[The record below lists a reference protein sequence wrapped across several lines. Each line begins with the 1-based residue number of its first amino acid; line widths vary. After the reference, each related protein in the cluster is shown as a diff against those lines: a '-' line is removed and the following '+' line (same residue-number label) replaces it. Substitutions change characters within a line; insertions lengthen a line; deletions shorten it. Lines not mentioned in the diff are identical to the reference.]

1 MWAGQTFGSTFD
13 SDGRL
18 TGTLSIQ
25 TVPCNAS
32 QICRV
37 RVPAPAAALIFLY
50 KSSMVTVDNSPTR
63 TFATTQLTK
72 THNTATVDP
81 SVLATSNGQSGMT
94 RKLGSTSAGSESS
107 ASSLRTLNLSG
118 TMIMLFAVFFGRVL
132 AGFEY

>member
-18 TGTLSIQ
+18 SGTLSIQ

-37 RVPAPAAALIFLY
+37 RVPAPAAALVFLY
-50 KSSMVTVDNSPTR
+50 TSSMVAVDDSPTR
-63 TFATTQLTK
+63 TFATTQLTR

-107 ASSLRTLNLSG
+107 APSLKTLNLSG
-118 TMIMLFAVFFGRVL
+118 TMMMLFVVFFGTVL
-132 AGFEY
+132 TYF